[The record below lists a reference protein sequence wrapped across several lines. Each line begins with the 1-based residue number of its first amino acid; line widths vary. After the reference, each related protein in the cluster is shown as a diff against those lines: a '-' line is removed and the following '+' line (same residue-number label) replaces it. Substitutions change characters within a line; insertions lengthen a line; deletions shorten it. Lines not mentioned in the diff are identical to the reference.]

1 METVLSYCG
10 AIVGRRRLEVIR
22 GTKRKGAGIT
32 IRATGTLEID
42 SWDEEPYDE
51 REGTKLARVRVAKTF
66 RGDVEGVS
74 TTDLLLAYGAEEG
87 SAAYVGFERV
97 VGSVHGRSGS
107 FVLHHTATSSPD
119 GRLATWSV
127 VPDTGTGELL
137 GLRGEAEISVGPD
150 GGHSFSLDYDLA

>member
-1 METVLSYCG
+1 MTMR
-10 AIVGRRRLEVIR
+10 AA
-22 GTKRKGAGIT
+22 GTF
-32 IRATGTLEID
+32 EID

-51 REGTKLARVRVAKTF
+51 RDGTKLARVRVAKTF
-66 RGDVEGVS
+66 HGDVEGAS

-97 VGSVHGRSGS
+97 VGRVHGRTGS

-119 GRLATWSV
+119 GRSATWSV

-137 GLRGEAEISVGPD
+137 GLRGEAEISIGPD
-150 GGHSFSLDYDLA
+150 GEHSFALDYDLA

>member
-1 METVLSYCG
+1 MPT
-10 AIVGRRRLEVIR
+10 
-22 GTKRKGAGIT
+22 
-32 IRATGTLEID
+32 RATGTFEID

-97 VGSVHGRSGS
+97 VGSIHGRSGT

-119 GRLATWSV
+119 CCNHWVIREDRSHFDQDLV
-127 VPDTGTGELL
+127 HHRCIE
-137 GLRGEAEISVGPD
+137 GLRPGMGRGRPGAG
-150 GGHSFSLDYDLA
+150 

>member
-1 METVLSYCG
+1 MPT
-10 AIVGRRRLEVIR
+10 
-22 GTKRKGAGIT
+22 
-32 IRATGTLEID
+32 RATGTFEID

-51 REGTKLARVRVAKTF
+51 REGTQLARVRVAKTF

-97 VGSVHGRSGS
+97 VGSIHGRSGT

-119 GRLATWSV
+119 GRSATWSV
-127 VPDTGTGELL
+127 VPDTGTGGLL
-137 GLRGEAEISVGPD
+137 GLRGEAEISAGPD
-150 GGHSFSLDYDLA
+150 GGHSFTLDYDLP